1 MNLTKCK
8 SIYFNDTCTWNDL
21 YFCTFV
27 PPNEWIMEKDYFS
40 HILPNGLRIVHLP
53 SASPVSYCGFAVN
66 AGTRDEEMD
75 EFGLAHFVEHMIF
88 KGTEKRKSWHILN
101 RMENVGGELNAY
113 TTKEETF
120 VYSIF
125 MEEHF
130 RRAFELLSDL
140 VFHSQ
145 FPEQEIEKE
154 VDVILDEINSYEDS
168 PSELIFDEFENLL
181 FDGHALG
188 HNILGDEQSLLGFG
202 SESGKSF
209 MRRFY
214 APENMVFFSM
224 GRIPFKKI
232 VQMAESTL
240 SDIAFPMA
248 ARNRTA
254 PGELL
259 PVSRQIH
266 KDTHQAHVL
275 IGGRAYSMHD
285 EKRLPLFLLN
295 NLLGGPGMNNRLNV
309 SLREKNGLVYNV
321 ESNVT
326 SYTDTGLA
334 SIYFGTDPKNKE
346 KAIRLVYKELA
357 KLREVKLT
365 ATQLA
370 AAKKQVIGQLGV
382 SGDNRE
388 GLFLGLG
395 KSFLHYNRYDTLL
408 ICTCTAFIILFSG
421 APLDGSVNGVQ
432 LTQHALT
439 LEVGKAGGIFVA
451 VAIFLFAFSSI
462 IGNYYYGEANIRF
475 ITPKKS
481 VLYIYRLAVGG
492 MVMFGALA
500 SLELAWSLA
509 DITMAF
515 MTICNLFAI
524 SLLSKQA
531 FLLLH
536 DYIAQKRSGIK
547 SPVFDKN
554 KLPELKDKAECW

>member
-1 MNLTKCK
+1 MDEIASFIIAFKMILYGVMNLTKCK

-248 ARNRTA
+248 ARNRTV

-395 KSFLHYNRYDTLL
+395 KSFLHYNRYDTLPEVFAKVEKL
-408 ICTCTAFIILFSG
+408 TAGEIREVANEIFAPERLFS
-421 APLDGSVNGVQ
+421 L
-432 LTQHALT
+432 
-439 LEVGKAGGIFVA
+439 
-451 VAIFLFAFSSI
+451 
-462 IGNYYYGEANIRF
+462 
-475 ITPKKS
+475 
-481 VLYIYRLAVGG
+481 IY
-492 MVMFGALA
+492 
-500 SLELAWSLA
+500 
-509 DITMAF
+509 
-515 MTICNLFAI
+515 
-524 SLLSKQA
+524 Q
-531 FLLLH
+531 
-536 DYIAQKRSGIK
+536 
-547 SPVFDKN
+547 
-554 KLPELKDKAECW
+554 

>member
-1 MNLTKCK
+1 MDEIASFIIAFKMILYGVMNLTKCK

-125 MEEHF
+125 MEERF

-395 KSFLHYNRYDTLL
+395 KSFLHYNRYDTLPEVFAKVEKL
-408 ICTCTAFIILFSG
+408 TAGEIREVANEIFAPERLFS
-421 APLDGSVNGVQ
+421 L
-432 LTQHALT
+432 
-439 LEVGKAGGIFVA
+439 
-451 VAIFLFAFSSI
+451 
-462 IGNYYYGEANIRF
+462 
-475 ITPKKS
+475 
-481 VLYIYRLAVGG
+481 IY
-492 MVMFGALA
+492 
-500 SLELAWSLA
+500 
-509 DITMAF
+509 
-515 MTICNLFAI
+515 
-524 SLLSKQA
+524 Q
-531 FLLLH
+531 
-536 DYIAQKRSGIK
+536 
-547 SPVFDKN
+547 
-554 KLPELKDKAECW
+554 

>member
-1 MNLTKCK
+1 MILYGVMNLTKCK

-395 KSFLHYNRYDTLL
+395 KSFLHYNRYDILPEVFAKVEKL
-408 ICTCTAFIILFSG
+408 TAGEIREVANEIFAPERLFS
-421 APLDGSVNGVQ
+421 L
-432 LTQHALT
+432 
-439 LEVGKAGGIFVA
+439 
-451 VAIFLFAFSSI
+451 
-462 IGNYYYGEANIRF
+462 
-475 ITPKKS
+475 
-481 VLYIYRLAVGG
+481 IY
-492 MVMFGALA
+492 
-500 SLELAWSLA
+500 
-509 DITMAF
+509 
-515 MTICNLFAI
+515 
-524 SLLSKQA
+524 Q
-531 FLLLH
+531 
-536 DYIAQKRSGIK
+536 
-547 SPVFDKN
+547 
-554 KLPELKDKAECW
+554 

>member
-1 MNLTKCK
+1 MILYGVMNLTKCK

-130 RRAFELLSDL
+130 WRAFELLSDL

-395 KSFLHYNRYDTLL
+395 KSFLHYNRYDTLPEVFAKVEKL
-408 ICTCTAFIILFSG
+408 TAGEIREVANEIFAPERLFS
-421 APLDGSVNGVQ
+421 L
-432 LTQHALT
+432 
-439 LEVGKAGGIFVA
+439 
-451 VAIFLFAFSSI
+451 
-462 IGNYYYGEANIRF
+462 
-475 ITPKKS
+475 
-481 VLYIYRLAVGG
+481 IY
-492 MVMFGALA
+492 
-500 SLELAWSLA
+500 
-509 DITMAF
+509 
-515 MTICNLFAI
+515 
-524 SLLSKQA
+524 Q
-531 FLLLH
+531 
-536 DYIAQKRSGIK
+536 
-547 SPVFDKN
+547 
-554 KLPELKDKAECW
+554 

>member
-1 MNLTKCK
+1 MDEIASFIIAFKMILYGVMNLTKCK

-66 AGTRDEEMD
+66 AGTRDEETD

-240 SDIAFPMA
+240 SDIAFPLA

-395 KSFLHYNRYDTLL
+395 KSFLHYNRYDTLPEVFAKVEKL
-408 ICTCTAFIILFSG
+408 TAGEIREVANEIFAPERLFS
-421 APLDGSVNGVQ
+421 L
-432 LTQHALT
+432 
-439 LEVGKAGGIFVA
+439 
-451 VAIFLFAFSSI
+451 
-462 IGNYYYGEANIRF
+462 
-475 ITPKKS
+475 
-481 VLYIYRLAVGG
+481 IY
-492 MVMFGALA
+492 
-500 SLELAWSLA
+500 
-509 DITMAF
+509 
-515 MTICNLFAI
+515 
-524 SLLSKQA
+524 Q
-531 FLLLH
+531 
-536 DYIAQKRSGIK
+536 
-547 SPVFDKN
+547 
-554 KLPELKDKAECW
+554 

>member
-1 MNLTKCK
+1 MDEIASFIIAFKMILYGVMNLTKCK

-232 VQMAESTL
+232 VQMVESTL

-395 KSFLHYNRYDTLL
+395 KSFLHYNRYDTLPEVFAKVEKL
-408 ICTCTAFIILFSG
+408 TAGEIREVANEIFAPERLFS
-421 APLDGSVNGVQ
+421 L
-432 LTQHALT
+432 
-439 LEVGKAGGIFVA
+439 
-451 VAIFLFAFSSI
+451 
-462 IGNYYYGEANIRF
+462 
-475 ITPKKS
+475 
-481 VLYIYRLAVGG
+481 IY
-492 MVMFGALA
+492 
-500 SLELAWSLA
+500 
-509 DITMAF
+509 
-515 MTICNLFAI
+515 
-524 SLLSKQA
+524 Q
-531 FLLLH
+531 
-536 DYIAQKRSGIK
+536 
-547 SPVFDKN
+547 
-554 KLPELKDKAECW
+554 

>member
-1 MNLTKCK
+1 MDEIASFIIAFKMILYGVMNLTKCK

-334 SIYFGTDPKNKE
+334 NIYFGTDPKNKE

-395 KSFLHYNRYDTLL
+395 KSFLHYNRYDTLPEVFAKVEKL
-408 ICTCTAFIILFSG
+408 TAGEIREVANEIFAPERLFS
-421 APLDGSVNGVQ
+421 L
-432 LTQHALT
+432 
-439 LEVGKAGGIFVA
+439 
-451 VAIFLFAFSSI
+451 
-462 IGNYYYGEANIRF
+462 
-475 ITPKKS
+475 
-481 VLYIYRLAVGG
+481 IY
-492 MVMFGALA
+492 
-500 SLELAWSLA
+500 
-509 DITMAF
+509 
-515 MTICNLFAI
+515 
-524 SLLSKQA
+524 Q
-531 FLLLH
+531 
-536 DYIAQKRSGIK
+536 
-547 SPVFDKN
+547 
-554 KLPELKDKAECW
+554 

>member
-1 MNLTKCK
+1 LCP
-8 SIYFNDTCTWNDL
+8 L
-21 YFCTFV
+21 
-27 PPNEWIMEKDYFS
+27 NEWIMEKDYFS

-53 SASPVSYCGFAVN
+53 AASPVSYCGFAVN
-66 AGTRDEEMD
+66 VGTRDEEAD

-130 RRAFELLSDL
+130 RRAFELLTDL

-188 HNILGDEQSLLGFG
+188 HNILGDEHSLLGFG

-209 MRRFY
+209 MKRFY

-232 VQMAESTL
+232 VQLAESTL

-248 ARNRTA
+248 ARNRMA
-254 PGELL
+254 PGEIL
-259 PVSRQIH
+259 PVSRQMH

-346 KAIRLVYKELA
+346 KAIRLVHKELA
-357 KLREVKLT
+357 KLRDVKLT

-395 KSFLHYNRYDTLL
+395 KSFLHYNRYDTLPEVFAKVERL
-408 ICTCTAFIILFSG
+408 TAEEIQEVANEVFAPERLFS
-421 APLDGSVNGVQ
+421 L
-432 LTQHALT
+432 
-439 LEVGKAGGIFVA
+439 
-451 VAIFLFAFSSI
+451 
-462 IGNYYYGEANIRF
+462 
-475 ITPKKS
+475 
-481 VLYIYRLAVGG
+481 IY
-492 MVMFGALA
+492 
-500 SLELAWSLA
+500 
-509 DITMAF
+509 
-515 MTICNLFAI
+515 
-524 SLLSKQA
+524 Q
-531 FLLLH
+531 
-536 DYIAQKRSGIK
+536 
-547 SPVFDKN
+547 
-554 KLPELKDKAECW
+554 